1 MISFFFKLLGIEIL
15 EGKGSS
21 RFKKATKL
29 KRDTYLIMRLITEQ
43 FFRSVLLL
51 VTAALR
57 VIVQWCRTLGNHKR
71 EDGYEDQKRKKSTG
85 VNIRREKGARV

>member
-1 MISFFFKLLGIEIL
+1 MISFFFKLLEIEIL

-43 FFRSVLLL
+43 FFRSVLL

-71 EDGYEDQKRKKSTG
+71 EHGYEDQKRKKSTG